1 LIKTFIFCYD
11 SHDKKGK
18 EKMKKILCFGNV
30 SDKYK
35 NAIENAIKQCHD
47 LIGWEHAP
55 ETDVLPDSDI
65 EYILMKCD
73 IHSDDF
79 LRRVIAINK
88 NLSHGAKFYLTHC
101 GIFYDKGNVR
111 PPFILTDAACIPFPD
126 ENLLTHIVQNA
137 VSLFGHV
144 FGNERAPFI
153 SLISAGGDTNT
164 KLAPLLYT
172 WYEQH
177 SADFPNQTLRLE
189 QLDVALDK
197 DIRAEK
203 HLSGEIADIVVVD
216 NINTGN
222 AIFKSL
228 SVLGNWEPACFIM
241 GAQNMVI
248 LNSRG
253 ATESALIR
261 NIVLAVKNSEI

>member
-1 LIKTFIFCYD
+1 
-11 SHDKKGK
+11 
-18 EKMKKILCFGNV
+18 MKKILCFGV
-30 SDKYK
+30 VTEKYK
-35 NAIENAIKQCHD
+35 TAIENAMQQCRDIVGWAVADDGDD
-47 LIGWEHAP
+47 LPSEIY
-55 ETDVLPDSDI
+55 

-88 NLSHGAKFYLTHC
+88 KLMNGEKFFLTHC
-101 GIFYDKGNVR
+101 GIFYDKTKKR
-111 PPFILTDAACIPFPD
+111 APFILTDAACIPMPD
-126 ENLLTHIVQNA
+126 ETQLTHIVQNA
-137 VSLFGHV
+137 VKLFGKV

-164 KLAPLLYT
+164 KLSPVLYS
-172 WYEQH
+172 WW
-177 SADFPNQTLRLE
+177 SAHKSEFPNDTLRLE

-197 DIRAEK
+197 NIRVEK
-203 HLSGEIADIVVVD
+203 HLTGEIADIIVVD

-228 SVLGNWEPACFIM
+228 SVVAGTFEPLCFLM
-241 GAQNMVI
+241 GAKNTVL

-253 ATESALIR
+253 ATMDAITD
-261 NIVLAVKNSEI
+261 NILLACK

>member
-1 LIKTFIFCYD
+1 
-11 SHDKKGK
+11 
-18 EKMKKILCFGNV
+18 MKKFLCFGEV
-30 SDKYK
+30 TAKY
-35 NAIENAIKQCHD
+35 ENAINKAMQQCPD
-47 LIGWEHAP
+47 LIGWEVAL
-55 ETDVLPDSDI
+55 ESDDLPDSNT

-88 NLSHGAKFYLTHC
+88 KLMNGERFYLTHC
-101 GIFYDKGNVR
+101 GIFYDKSGVR
-111 PPFILTDAACIPFPD
+111 PPFVLTDAACIPFPD
-126 ENLLTHIVQNA
+126 ENQLTHIVKNA
-137 VSLFGHV
+137 VALFRHV
-144 FGNERAPFI
+144 FGNERAPFV

-164 KLAPLLYT
+164 KLSPLLYA

-177 SADFPNQTLRLE
+177 KNEFPNETLRLE

-197 DIRAEK
+197 NIRAEK
-203 HLSGEIADIVVVD
+203 HLTGEIADIVVVD

-253 ATESALIR
+253 ATESALTR
-261 NIVLAVKNSEI
+261 NIVLGCRD

>member
-1 LIKTFIFCYD
+1 
-11 SHDKKGK
+11 
-18 EKMKKILCFGNV
+18 MKKILCFGNV
-30 SDKYK
+30 SEKYK
-35 NAIENAIKQCHD
+35 NAIEKAMQQCTDIVDWESAGDNDD
-47 LIGWEHAP
+47 LP
-55 ETDVLPDSDI
+55 SDTC

-88 NLSHGAKFYLTHC
+88 KLNDGQKFFLTHC
-101 GIFYDKGNVR
+101 AIFFDKTKKR

-126 ENLLTHIVQNA
+126 ENQLTHIVQNA
-137 VSLFGHV
+137 VELFGKV
-144 FGNERAPFI
+144 LNKERAPFI

-164 KLAPLLYT
+164 KLSPTLYA
-172 WYEQH
+172 WW
-177 SADFPNQTLRLE
+177 SAHKDEFPNDTLRLE

-197 DIRAEK
+197 NIRAEK
-203 HLSGEIADIVVVD
+203 HLTGEIADIIVVD

-228 SVLGNWEPACFIM
+228 SVVAGTFEPLCFLM
-241 GAQNMVI
+241 GAKNTVL

-253 ATESALIR
+253 ATLDAITD
-261 NIVLAVKNSEI
+261 NILLACK